1 MFDALMRSNP
11 KPVHTIELDGKS
23 FVFECDIDAL
33 RKGIESLR
41 NEFDGP
47 YGKGLGPR
55 GYGYHYYKKDPNVD
69 LTEEE
74 YQENI
79 DKFLLEFEKR
89 LTYKHVEKVVKKAVK
104 KKDGTFA
111 KRRVYNE
118 YVLRNAEDNGMGKAK
133 IYKLKYEVVDDLRI
147 RLIIHYTSEAIDY
160 RGY

>member
-47 YGKGLGPR
+47 SGKGHGPR
-55 GYGYHYYKKDPNVD
+55 GYGYQYYKKDPNVD

-104 KKDGTFA
+104 KKDGTFN

-118 YVLRNAEDNGMGKAK
+118 YVLRNAEDNGMGMAK
-133 IYKLKYEVVDDLRI
+133 IYKLKYEVVDDLHI
-147 RLIIHYTSEAIDY
+147 RLIIHYTSEGIDY